1 MNAWFRLFLFAWMLE
16 TNRGGSFV
24 AVLSTRH
31 QKTVF
36 GSTAFAFRVM
46 NTRPVD
52 VAAQI
57 VPLSAGFRSMLTT
70 VPPARSA
77 PYVVPVSPP
86 GLFDPGGPPSGL

>member
-1 MNAWFRLFLFAWMLE
+1 MNAWFRLVLFAWMLE
-16 TNRGGSFV
+16 MNRGGSFA
-24 AVLSTRH
+24 AVLSSRH
-31 QKTVF
+31 QTTAF

-46 NTRPVD
+46 KTRPVD

-77 PYVVPVSPP
+77 PYVDPVRPP
-86 GLFDPGGPPSGL
+86 GLFAPGGPPSGL